1 MSLPHKSGSRSY
13 STCIMTME
21 RSQELYQ
28 PHPPSDKSREGGSG
42 GVTSHQVA
50 CRFHLLYFRGQT
62 TGSRGQEAHHWSEN
76 MVSYKDEVKG
86 NTVADVHRNL
96 DESANLVAYTGEVT
110 GSVWSLSP
118 FPRFPSINVDPPRAP
133 HSPPDCV
140 QHLAV

>member
-1 MSLPHKSGSRSY
+1 MKVSLPHKSGSRSY

-42 GVTSHQVA
+42 GVTPHQVA

-86 NTVADVHRNL
+86 HTVAFVHRNL
-96 DESANLVAYTGEVT
+96 DKLAHRVAYKDTVT

-118 FPRFPSINVDPPRAP
+118 CPR
-133 HSPPDCV
+133 SPKQRGPASSAS
-140 QHLAV
+140 HT